1 MRSQSPPGPANPR
14 PFLSKH
20 TFRQDPLTNSI
31 DRHRAIGHPPP
42 HPAKTSAT
50 EDSSRQVITHPA
62 RNISCHRTACS
73 PARGYPPGPRH
84 AATRLAPGTRRTRL
98 APGRGVP
105 AWPPAR
111 GVPACSPARGVPACS
126 PARGVPACSPAR
138 GVPACSPARGV
149 PACSPARG
157 VPACSPAR
165 GVPACSPARGVPA
178 CSPARGV
185 PACSPARG
193 VPAWPRQ
200 TAYPPAPRQMP
211 CGPGPATAKA
221 LYAAV
226 PLPRP
231 GCMRRCLCIHTDM
244 LRGRTD
250 VYGDSGHAKIPVDG
264 HVGSRP
270 ADS

>member
-73 PARGYPPGPRH
+73 PARG
-84 AATRLAPGTRRTRL
+84 L
-98 APGRGVP
+98 P
-105 AWPPAR
+105 AWP
-111 GVPACSPARGVPACS
+111 
-126 PARGVPACSPAR
+126 
-138 GVPACSPARGV
+138 PARGV

-200 TAYPPAPRQMP
+200 TAYPPAPRQVP

-250 VYGDSGHAKIPVDG
+250 VYGGL
-264 HVGSRP
+264 
-270 ADS
+270 

>member
-84 AATRLAPGTRRTRL
+84 AAYPPGS
-98 APGRGVP
+98 
-105 AWPPAR
+105 PAR
-111 GVPACSPARGVPACS
+111 GVPTCSPARGVPTCSPARGVPTSPARGVPRSPARGVPACS
-126 PARGVPACSPAR
+126 PARGVPAC
-138 GVPACSPARGV
+138 
-149 PACSPARG
+149 
-157 VPACSPAR
+157 
-165 GVPACSPARGVPA
+165 
-178 CSPARGV
+178 
-185 PACSPARG
+185 
-193 VPAWPRQ
+193 PRQ

-250 VYGDSGHAKIPVDG
+250 VYGEAAVTRDG
-264 HVGSRP
+264 KQRRP
-270 ADS
+270 G